1 MEKLNETIEAGLA
14 PEYRRA
20 CVLGAIGILV
30 SGLTVMCVSI
40 YTGYLDGR
48 PDNVVSLVP
57 VLLTPL
63 GAVLLFA
70 LGYTWRI
77 RILPHGVEIRSFFI
91 RRTWRWEDFNK
102 AEAAHHEIFFPQY
115 PLWKR
120 CISCAI
126 AEPVAREKIWTILL
140 EHVPP
145 AEKWYGPVTFH
156 AEPWSNISFLDEGI
170 RIRYYFRRRFFS
182 WDELSRAVIFQSAA
196 TERGFKSID
205 LVFGKRRYHFV
216 AIHRSRGGNKW
227 PADYDVVEFLV
238 DHLPGE
244 RLVFC
249 APSGPARSIEEYD
262 ERKRVLIWKKRV
274 CVLMGVVVGAY
285 CLYICWFVLRIMITQ
300 WHLIRSYWVIWSV
313 TIILTLGGYLLWM
326 VLAVMAWRECRR
338 EERLLDED
346 RASLTPDDHG

>member
-1 MEKLNETIEAGLA
+1 MEKPNESIDAGLA
-14 PEYRRA
+14 PEYLRA
-20 CVLGAIGILV
+20 CALGAIGILV
-30 SGLTVMCVSI
+30 CGLTVMGVSV
-40 YTGYLDGR
+40 YTGYLDGQSG
-48 PDNVVSLVP
+48 NVVNSMP
-57 VLLTPL
+57 VLLSPL

-70 LGYTWRI
+70 LGYTWRV
-77 RILPHGVEIRSFFI
+77 RVLPHGVEICSFFI
-91 RRTWRWEDFNK
+91 QRTWRWEDFNQ
-102 AEAAHHEIFFPQY
+102 AEAGYHEIYFPQH

-120 CISCAI
+120 RLRFVI
-126 AEPVAREKIWTILL
+126 AEPVAGEKIWTILQ

-145 AEKWYGPVTFH
+145 AEKWNGPVTVH
-156 AEPWSNISFLDEGI
+156 AEPYSKISFLDEGI

-182 WDELSRAVIFQSAA
+182 WDALSRAVLFRSAV

-216 AIHRSRGGNKW
+216 AIRKLREGKKW

-262 ERKRVLIWKKRV
+262 ERKRVLIWKKLL
-274 CVLMGVVVGAY
+274 CVLMGVIAGA
-285 CLYICWFVLRIMITQ
+285 CSLYICWIVLRFMITQ

-313 TIILTLGGYLLWM
+313 TIILTLVGYLLWM
-326 VLAVMAWRECRR
+326 VLAVMAWRKCRR
-338 EERLLDED
+338 EERLLDEG